1 MKKYF
6 FVSDLHLG
14 LQGKEKEDRKEKLF
28 VEFLDFAKSEADELF
43 ILGDLFDYWFEYRR
57 VIQKGFYRTLAG
69 LKDLTE
75 AGIIVHYFIGNH
87 DFLHRDF
94 FETEIGAKV
103 YNSSVIK
110 ELNGKKFFLAHGDGM
125 VKNDIGYLILK
136 KILRNKFLQRI
147 YSYIHPDIGISI
159 ASSTSKKSRDYTA
172 EKNYGEIDGLFEAAK
187 DKIED
192 GMDYVILGHSHVRS
206 FEKYKHGYY
215 INLGSW
221 LSEPGYGFFS
231 ENSFEIIDWK

>member
-14 LQGKEKEDRKEKLF
+14 LQDKEEEEKKEKLF
-28 VEFLDFAKSEADELF
+28 VEFLKFAKTEADELF

-57 VIQKGFYRTLAG
+57 AMQKGFYRTLAG
-69 LKDLTE
+69 LKELTE
-75 AGIIVHYFIGNH
+75 AGVKVHYFIGNH

-94 FETEIGAKV
+94 FETEIGTLV
-103 YNSSVIK
+103 YKDSVIK

-125 VKNDIGYLILK
+125 VKNDIGYKILK
-136 KILRNKFLQRI
+136 KILRNKFLQRM
-147 YSYIHPDIGISI
+147 YSYIHPDIGIAV

-187 DKIED
+187 NKIDD
-192 GMDYVILGHSHVRS
+192 GIDYVIFGHSHVRS
-206 FEKYKHGYY
+206 FENYKSGKY

-221 LSEPGYGFFS
+221 LSQPGYGIFK